1 MTSFRQ
7 AAFWPKFFF
16 AAALSLLTA
25 VPALAQGYPSRPV
38 TVVVGFGAGS
48 GTDIL
53 ARIIAEE
60 LRVALNQPFLV
71 INKPGATAGIA
82 AESVAN
88 SPPDGYTLFITSNS
102 SHSVNPHL
110 YKALRYDPK
119 KDFTAIGRIADF
131 PFVLVVN
138 PKVPANS
145 PAELIAYVRANPGKT
160 SYAYGNTPGQVAG
173 AALVK
178 LMKLDSTA
186 VPYKSSPPAMADV
199 AAGQEDFMVVD
210 LASSQAFVKAG
221 RLRAIAVTTST
232 RSQLAPQLPTISE
245 TLNLAGYDLR
255 AWTGMFGPAG
265 MPRDVTA
272 RLSSELQKILSRPD
286 LRSRLLAGNMEPTPQ
301 TGTEFEA
308 FLADQYSVWGAKI
321 KDAGIEPE

>member
-1 MTSFRQ
+1 MKVFRCAVLWQ
-7 AAFWPKFFF
+7 KMFF
-16 AAALSLLTA
+16 AAALLLYA
-25 VPALAQGYPSRPV
+25 SMPAYAQAYPSRPV

-53 ARIIAEE
+53 ARILAEE
-60 LRVALNQPFLV
+60 LRQAFNQPFLV
-71 INKPGATAGIA
+71 VNKPGATAGIA
-82 AESVAN
+82 AEYVARAA
-88 SPPDGYTLFITSNS
+88 PDGYTLFITSNS

-110 YKALRYDPK
+110 YKTMRYDPK
-119 KDFTAIGRIADF
+119 KDFTAVGRIADF

-138 PKVPANS
+138 PQVPANS
-145 PAELIAYVRANPGKT
+145 PAELVFYVRANPGKT

-178 LMKLDSTA
+178 LMKLDSIA
-186 VPYKSSPPAMADV
+186 VPYKSSPAAMTDV
-199 AAGQEDFMVVD
+199 AAGLENFMVVD
-210 LASSQAFVKAG
+210 LASSQALVKAG

-232 RSQLAPQLPTISE
+232 RSQLAPQLPTITE

-265 MPRDVTA
+265 MPRDITA
-272 RLSSELQKILSRPD
+272 RLSGELQKILNRAEV
-286 LRSRLLAGNMEPTPQ
+286 RSRLLAGNMEPTPQ
-301 TGTEFEA
+301 TTAEFES
-308 FLADQYSVWGAKI
+308 FLADQYNVWGAKI

>member
-1 MTSFRQ
+1 MKVFRC
-7 AAFWPKFFF
+7 AVFWQKMFC
-16 AAALSLLTA
+16 ATVLLLCAA
-25 VPALAQGYPSRPV
+25 VPAHAQDYPSRPV

-60 LRVALNQPFLV
+60 LRQAFNQPFLV
-71 INKPGATAGIA
+71 VNKPGATAGIA
-82 AESVAN
+82 AELVAR
-88 SPPDGYTLFITSNS
+88 SLPDGYTLFITSNS

-110 YKALRYDPK
+110 YKTMRYDPK
-119 KDFTAIGRIADF
+119 KDFTAVGRIADF

-145 PAELIAYVRANPGKT
+145 PAELVSYVRANPGKT

-173 AALVK
+173 AALSK
-178 LMKLDSTA
+178 LMNLDSNA
-186 VPYKSSPPAMADV
+186 VPYKSSPAAMADV
-199 AAGQEDFMVVD
+199 VAGLEDFMVVD
-210 LASSQAFVKAG
+210 LASSQALVKAG

-232 RSQLAPQLPTISE
+232 RSQLAPQLPTITQ
-245 TLNLAGYDLR
+245 TLNLAGFDLR

-272 RLSSELQKILSRPD
+272 RLSGELQKILNRAD
-286 LRSRLLAGNMEPTPQ
+286 VRSRLLNGNMEPTPQ
-301 TGTEFEA
+301 TKAEFES
-308 FLADQYSVWGAKI
+308 FLADQYNIWGAKI
-321 KDAGIEPE
+321 RDAGIEPE